1 VAAGTHGVIEYA
13 FDADTRVDAVADGAF
28 TATIT
33 DRWNAIG
40 GRPNGGYVVAVC
52 LQALRRVMPFPD
64 PLVVSAFFMR
74 PTLPGPAEV
83 RTEVARAGRSRRARR
98 PCASRPPSPTSRAPP
113 AVR

>member
-1 VAAGTHGVIEYA
+1 MSEYA
-13 FDADTRVDAVADGAF
+13 FDADTRVDPVADGAF

-74 PTLPGPAEV
+74 PTLPVFSVAPTNATLRGLKMASSGPRLLAIF
-83 RTEVARAGRSRRARR
+83 
-98 PCASRPPSPTSRAPP
+98 
-113 AVR
+113 